1 MSENTSSETTEQQIE
16 RAVTKKIIS
25 GVQSV
30 SVDGMTTSFQSLDS
44 QMKALSALKKM
55 QASQNPLGTMKI
67 FKVNSV
73 GQ

>member
-1 MSENTSSETTEQQIE
+1 MSENTSSETTDQQIE

-67 FKVNSV
+67 FKVNSA

>member
-67 FKVNSV
+67 FKVNSA

>member
-67 FKVNSV
+67 FKVKSA

>member
-30 SVDGMTTSFQSLDS
+30 SVDGMTTSFQSCDDFCIGRSTVVKSAIPLPVVDS
-44 QMKALSALKKM
+44 NTSNLSR
-55 QASQNPLGTMKI
+55 
-67 FKVNSV
+67 
-73 GQ
+73 